1 MQARFWIA
9 ALVFH
14 VALGAVCVW
23 IARWWP
29 ARLERIAAGRD
40 TGIAAWLRA
49 LLRDA
54 VTLGASA
61 LVLAAAASLIAPR
74 SGFTVVRFLS
84 QALFGEAI
92 LMAVWLAVL
101 HRRHS
106 FGGRALLP
114 AALAIALLAVYW
126 DAYHIEPEDLR
137 VSAHTLDLAGATG
150 AQQRLRIV
158 HLSDIQTDRVGE
170 HEDRA
175 IREALALSPD
185 LIVLTGDYIQPRL
198 RPTRAQAGADLKAL
212 LRARGFR
219 APLGVYAVCGDV
231 DRDWPRVLEG
241 TGITLLWAKA
251 ARIPLGSGR
260 TLSVIGLSPGMS
272 RGRNVDMMLRLI
284 DSVPETDLRLV
295 VGHNPSFVREVA
307 GRARVDLALA
317 GHAHGGQVVLPWL
330 GPPIT
335 KMALPARYA
344 AGLNDYRGIPLHV
357 TRGVGMERG
366 TAPQIRFLCPPEIC
380 AIDVTYPSLTA
391 PDAVARAR

>member
-1 MQARFWIA
+1 VHARFWIA
-9 ALVFH
+9 ALGFH
-14 VALGAVCVW
+14 VALGAVCLW
-23 IARWWP
+23 IARRWP
-29 ARLERIAAGRD
+29 ALLERFAAGRD
-40 TGIAAWLRA
+40 DGIAAWLRA
-49 LLRDA
+49 FLRDA

-61 LVLAAAASLIAPR
+61 LLLAAAASLIAPR
-74 SGFTVVRFLS
+74 SGFTIVRFLS
-84 QALFGEAI
+84 QALFGEVI
-92 LMAVWLAVL
+92 LLAVWLAVL

-106 FGGRALLP
+106 FGRRGLLP

-137 VSAHTLDLAGATG
+137 VSAHTVDLASATG
-150 AQQRLRIV
+150 SPQRLRIV

-198 RPTRAQAGADLKAL
+198 RPTRAKAGADLKAL
-212 LRARGFR
+212 MRARGFR

-241 TGITLLWAKA
+241 TGITLLWARA
-251 ARIPLGSGR
+251 ARIPLGGR

-272 RGRNVDMMLRLI
+272 RGRNVDRMLRLI
-284 DSVPETDLRLV
+284 DSVPQTDLRLV
-295 VGHNPSFVREVA
+295 IGHNPSFVREVA

-317 GHAHGGQVVLPWL
+317 GHTHGGQVVLPFL

-335 KMALPARYA
+335 KTALPARYA

-380 AIDVTYPSLTA
+380 VIDVTYAGLAA